1 MIVITQV
8 CQILKPLLPTRS
20 MKEEVENTKKKT
32 PLDGIIIHTKKI
44 QLAPFKSKIL
54 MNTSTL
60 ISFTKAQ
67 QQDYNLVFF

>member
-1 MIVITQV
+1 MSNHLSESFDYVF
-8 CQILKPLLPTRS
+8 
-20 MKEEVENTKKKT
+20 N
-32 PLDGIIIHTKKI
+32 DGIIIHTKKI